1 MDWVSV
7 GYVTEKGKNRRTG
20 DSSTADAEA
29 AIIRGADKYANGGQR
44 SKFEFRPCLHDEIQ
58 FRLRR
63 YRQPQRSLTT

>member
-7 GYVTEKGKNRRTG
+7 EYVITKGKNKRIG

-29 AIIRGADKYANGGQR
+29 AIIRGADKYAKGGQR
-44 SKFEFRPCLHDEIQ
+44 SKQFRLCLDDEIQ

-63 YRQPQRSLTT
+63 YRQLQRGLAT